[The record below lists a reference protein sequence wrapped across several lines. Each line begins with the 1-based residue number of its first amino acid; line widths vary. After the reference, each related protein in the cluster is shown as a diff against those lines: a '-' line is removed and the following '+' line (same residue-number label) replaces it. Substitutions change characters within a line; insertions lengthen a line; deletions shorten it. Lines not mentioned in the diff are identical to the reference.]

1 MDGSTELR
9 ARIERLEA
17 LQRVSRVIHSTLE
30 LRESLELILSEVM
43 SLMPA
48 TSGLVALVNPTTRF
62 LEIEASQGLSPQ
74 VRSMRLRVGEGAA
87 GWAARTGRPLNI
99 EETLRDARHLPLRR
113 GIRSELAVPLRVAGE
128 VRGVISVHADTPA
141 AFQGGELALLEDIAA
156 LASPAI
162 RNTWQYEQARL
173 KARFLESLVR
183 VGQIINSTIGLD
195 EALQVVTREAR
206 SLLQAKM
213 CSLMLLDDSG
223 EWLDLRASHGAGT
236 AYRAKPRLSVGESF
250 VGIVLRRRKAMQLEN
265 VQVSGRYQ
273 NTAVAREE
281 GLVSLLS
288 VPLVFAER
296 ATGTVNLYTG
306 EPHTFSDEEVRLLSA
321 YAELSALA
329 LEKARLY
336 DRTVAVEEQLRES
349 ERLTSLGLL
358 AAELAHE
365 IRNPL
370 TVMKMLH
377 HSVSAG
383 FPADE
388 PRANDLR
395 VMGEKMD
402 HLNRIVDRVLDLAR
416 RNEPELAP
424 VQVNRLLDDLGIL
437 TRHKC
442 RAQQVDL
449 VPDFDGRLPEILGDP
464 TLLEQAFLNLT
475 LNALEAMPSGGRL
488 SIRTRPLPL
497 YPRTAEPTHVLV
509 RFRDTGIGMPEEQR
523 QRAFTSLLSSTK
535 PKGTGLGLAMVARVV
550 EAHEGQIRI
559 WSRPHRG
566 TTISMVLPIRAEPA
580 TVPGHGIPTE
590 VDPGGTAAEA
600 RNHTEA

>member
-1 MDGSTELR
+1 MDDVATLQ
-9 ARIERLEA
+9 ARIQRLET

-30 LRESLELILSEVM
+30 LRESLELILGEAMPLV
-43 SLMPA
+43 PA
-48 TSGLVALVNPTTRF
+48 TSGVVALVNPTTRF
-62 LEIEASQGLSPQ
+62 LEIEAAHGLPPQ

-87 GWAARTGRPLNI
+87 GWAAKTGRPLI
-99 EETLRDARHLPLRR
+99 VADTLKDPRHLPLRR
-113 GIRSELAVPLRVAGE
+113 NIRSELAVPLRVAEE
-128 VRGVISVHADTPA
+128 VRGVIAVHADRPG
-141 AFQGGELALLEDIAA
+141 AFGDPERILLEEIAA

-195 EALQVVTREAR
+195 EVLQAITREAR
-206 SLLQAKM
+206 NLLKARM
-213 CSLMLLDDSG
+213 CSLMMLDDTEEG
-223 EWLDLRASHGAGT
+223 LDLRASHGAGA
-236 AYRAKPRLSVGESF
+236 AYRAKPRLLLAESF
-250 VGIVLRRRKAMQLEN
+250 VGIVVRRRKAMQLEN

-273 NTAVAREE
+273 NSTLAREE

-288 VPLVFAER
+288 VPLAFAGK
-296 ATGTVNLYTG
+296 ATGALNLYTG

-329 LEKARLY
+329 IEKARLY

-388 PRANDLR
+388 PRAADLR
-395 VMGEKMD
+395 VMGDKMD

-416 RNEPELAP
+416 RNEPELTV
-424 VQVNRLLDDLGIL
+424 VQVNRLLDDLGLL

-442 RAQQVDL
+442 RALQVELVQQFDPHL
-449 VPDFDGRLPEILGDP
+449 PDILGDP

-475 LNALEAMPSGGRL
+475 LNALEAMPGGGRL
-488 SIRTRPLPL
+488 RIRTRVLQGRPG
-497 YPRTAEPTHVLV
+497 ADEAGHVLV
-509 RFRDTGIGMPEEQR
+509 RFRDTGVGMPEDQIK
-523 QRAFTSLLSSTK
+523 RAFNSLLSSTK

-550 EAHEGQIRI
+550 EAHEGRVRI
-559 WSRPHRG
+559 WSHPARG
-566 TTISMVLPIRAEPA
+566 TTIAMVLPVRTEPGPPLIGMTPA
-580 TVPGHGIPTE
+580 PDSAP
-590 VDPGGTAAEA
+590 
-600 RNHTEA
+600 R

>member
-1 MDGSTELR
+1 MDDTAELNS
-9 ARIERLEA
+9 RIRRLET
-17 LQRVSRVIHSTLE
+17 LLRVSRVIHSTLE
-30 LRESLELILSEVM
+30 LRESLELILGEVM
-43 SLMPA
+43 PLVPA

-62 LEIEASQGLSPQ
+62 LEIEAAQGLPPH
-74 VRSMRLRVGEGAA
+74 VRTMRLRVGEGAA
-87 GWAARTGRPLNI
+87 GWAARTGSPLNI
-99 EETLRDARHLPLRR
+99 PEVSRDPRHLPLRR
-113 GIRSELAVPLRVAGE
+113 NIQSELAVPLRVAGE
-128 VRGVISVHADTPA
+128 VRGVISVHADRPG
-141 AFQGGELALLEDIAA
+141 AFNDLDLRLIEDIAA
-156 LASPAI
+156 LASSAI
-162 RNTWQYEQARL
+162 HNTWQYEQARL

-183 VGQIINSTIGLD
+183 VGQIVNSTISLQ
-195 EALQVVTREAR
+195 EALQVITREAR
-206 SLLQAKM
+206 SLLQARM
-213 CSLMLLDDSG
+213 CSLMLLDESG
-223 EWLDLRASHGAGT
+223 EWLDLRASHGAG
-236 AYRAKPRLSVGESF
+236 PGF
-250 VGIVLRRRKAMQLEN
+250 VGIVVRRRKAMQLEN
-265 VQVSGRYQ
+265 VQMSGRYQ
-273 NTAVAREE
+273 NTTMARQQ

-288 VPLVFAER
+288 VPLVFAEK
-296 ATGTVNLYTG
+296 ATGTLNLYTG

-329 LEKARLY
+329 IEKARLY

-388 PRANDLR
+388 PRATDLR
-395 VMGEKMD
+395 VMGDKMD

-424 VQVNRLLDDLGIL
+424 VQVNQLLDDLGIL

-442 RAQQVDL
+442 RVQQVDL
-449 VPDFDGRLPEILGDP
+449 VRQFDSRLPEIFGDP

-475 LNALEAMPSGGRL
+475 LNALEAMPTGGRL
-488 SIRTRPLPL
+488 SIRTRSLPIH
-497 YPRTAEPTHVLV
+497 PGEEGPTHVLV
-509 RFRDTGIGMPEEQR
+509 RFRDSGIGMPEEQR

-550 EAHEGQIRI
+550 ESHEGQIRI
-559 WSRPHRG
+559 WSRPGRG
-566 TTISMVLPIRAEPA
+566 TTIAMVLPVRADTSMGIR
-580 TVPGHGIPTE
+580 PGPNSGP
-590 VDPGGTAAEA
+590 P
-600 RNHTEA
+600 

>member
-1 MDGSTELR
+1 MDDTAELHS
-9 ARIERLEA
+9 RIRRLET
-17 LQRVSRVIHSTLE
+17 LQRVGRVIHSTLE

-43 SLMPA
+43 PLVPA

-62 LEIEASQGLSPQ
+62 LEIEAAQGLPPH
-74 VRSMRLRVGEGAA
+74 VRTMRLRVGEGAA
-87 GWAARTGRPLNI
+87 GWAARTGSPLNI
-99 EETLRDARHLPLRR
+99 PDVSRDPRHLPLRR
-113 GIRSELAVPLRVAGE
+113 NIQSELAVPLRVAGE
-128 VRGVISVHADTPA
+128 VRGVISVHADRPN
-141 AFQGGELALLEDIAA
+141 AFSDVDLRLIEDIAA

-162 RNTWQYEQARL
+162 HNTWQYEQARL
-173 KARFLESLVR
+173 KSRFLESLVR
-183 VGQIINSTIGLD
+183 VGQIVNSTIGLQ
-195 EALQVVTREAR
+195 EALQVITREAR
-206 SLLQAKM
+206 SLLQARM
-213 CSLMLLDDSG
+213 CSLMLLDESG
-223 EWLDLRASHGAGT
+223 EWLDLRASHGAGPG
-236 AYRAKPRLSVGESF
+236 YRAKPRLNVAESF
-250 VGIVLRRRKAMQLEN
+250 VGIVVRRRKAMQLEN
-265 VQVSGRYQ
+265 VQMSGRYQ
-273 NTAVAREE
+273 NITMARQQ

-288 VPLVFAER
+288 VPLVFAEK
-296 ATGTVNLYTG
+296 ATGTLNLYTG

-329 LEKARLY
+329 IEKARLY

-388 PRANDLR
+388 PRATDLR
-395 VMGEKMD
+395 VMGDKMD

-424 VQVNRLLDDLGIL
+424 VQVNQLLDDLGIL

-442 RAQQVDL
+442 RVQQVDL
-449 VPDFDGRLPEILGDP
+449 ARQFDSRLPEIFGDP

-475 LNALEAMPSGGRL
+475 LNALEAMPTGGRL
-488 SIRTRPLPL
+488 SIRTRSLPFH
-497 YPRTAEPTHVLV
+497 PGHEGPTHVLV
-509 RFRDTGIGMPEEQR
+509 RFRDSGIGMPEEQR
-523 QRAFTSLLSSTK
+523 QSAFTSLLSSTK

-550 EAHEGQIRI
+550 ESHEGHIRI
-559 WSRPHRG
+559 WSRPGRG
-566 TTISMVLPIRAEPA
+566 TTIAMVLPVRAGTSMA
-580 TVPGHGIPTE
+580 VRPGPDSGP
-590 VDPGGTAAEA
+590 P
-600 RNHTEA
+600 